1 MSLPAAQEPFRL
13 DQYIMHHIMDSD
25 QWHLPFLPTVHLPG
39 FLTIQKLVL
48 LLGAALVVWVFC
60 FLYRKNDRVPTG
72 LTNLFEIFILHIRD
86 DLAIEFLGEEDGRR
100 LTPLF
105 LTLFFFILFLN
116 VLGLVPLFPTTATAN
131 VSVTGAL
138 AFLIFIFMTLGG
150 MAKHGFFNYM
160 KIFVLPGVPV
170 PLLILLTPLEML
182 SVLIKSFA
190 LMIRLFAN
198 MFAGHI
204 VILSILGLVVMMGAF
219 ASLPAIVMAIFV
231 SLLEIF
237 ITFLQAYIFTF
248 LSAIFIGQIYRPQH

>member
-1 MSLPAAQEPFRL
+1 MSLPAAQGPF
-13 DQYIMHHIMDSD
+13 QINEYIMRHIMDSD
-25 QWHLPFLPTVHLPG
+25 QWHLPFLPPVHLPG

-48 LLGAALVVWVFC
+48 LLGAALVMWVFC

-86 DLAIEFLGEEDGRR
+86 DLAVEFFGQEDGRR

-150 MAKHGFFNYM
+150 MAKHGFLNYM
-160 KIFVLPGVPV
+160 KIFVLPGVPA
-170 PLLILLTPLEML
+170 PLLILLTPMEIL
-182 SVLIKSFA
+182 SVFIKSFA

-204 VILSILGLVVMMGAF
+204 VLLSILGLVVMMGAF
-219 ASLPAIVMAIFV
+219 AFLPAIITAVFV
-231 SLLEIF
+231 SLLEVF
-237 ITFLQAYIFTF
+237 IAFLQAYIFTL
-248 LSAIFIGQIYRPQH
+248 LSVIFIGQIYRPQH